1 MKDWKTPEMQELF
14 GAMLLLKTPEEMG
27 AFLRDLC
34 TITELTEMG
43 KRFAAVKM
51 LQDGISIRDVAK
63 ETGLSTTTVSRVS
76 QWKKSL
82 GEGGYDLVLKRLKNA
97 K

>member
-1 MKDWKTPEMQELF
+1 
-14 GAMLLLKTPEEMG
+14 
-27 AFLRDLC
+27 
-34 TITELTEMG
+34 MG